1 LNRSGRTK
9 LTVTLIGLGTLIA
22 TGLVAWAAPA
32 ETKAKTQ
39 SARAISPTLEE
50 WLSGVDRHV
59 PGERDRVVA
68 LIAPWS
74 GSELDAVLSEF
85 KPFIQGRAPLARV
98 GWASRADA
106 DRTLKRAA
114 VLHAD
119 IAAMHRIA
127 DGYSLP
133 SDGRPVV
140 VGNDGQQ
147 VGGGGGTVHWGF
159 GRRLLDLRP
168 PDDEVRLWYR
178 ATAAFLQS
186 WDEYSELEPHLRRGR
201 ELFPRDPVLL
211 LYEGALHE
219 AYAEPRI
226 QNLYDARAP
235 SDPRLL
241 PTPAA
246 TQVKPIDDP
255 KAEWR
260 AAGARFEKAL
270 SIDPGLTAARIRL
283 AHVRGVEDR
292 HEDAATELRRC
303 VGEPLSPLMQYYAWL
318 LLGREERALG
328 RRDAAREAFA
338 RAMALCP
345 GAQSPR
351 LGLSLLARDA
361 GDRATALGALDLL
374 SKRASMGVDPWW
386 AYSRGASPAEADEL
400 FSEMRRELAP

>member
-1 LNRSGRTK
+1 M
-9 LTVTLIGLGTLIA
+9 V
-22 TGLVAWAAPA
+22 
-32 ETKAKTQ
+32 
-39 SARAISPTLEE
+39 
-50 WLSGVDRHV
+50 
-59 PGERDRVVA
+59 VVA
-68 LIAPWS
+68 PRSPA
-74 GSELDAVLSEF
+74 ELDAVLTEL
-85 KPFIQGRAPLARV
+85 KPYIQGRAPLARV
-98 GWASRADA
+98 GWASRAEA

-119 IAAMHRIA
+119 VAAMHRIA

-140 VGNDGQQ
+140 VGNDGQR
-147 VGGGGGTVHWGF
+147 VGEGGGTVHWGF

-168 PDDEVRLWYR
+168 PDDEVRLWYQ

-186 WDEYSELEPHLRRGR
+186 WDEYSELEPHLKRGR

-226 QNLYDARAP
+226 QNLYDARPP
-235 SDPRLL
+235 SDPGLHAPNVRS
-241 PTPAA
+241 PAA
-246 TQVKPIDDP
+246 TEVKPIDDP
-255 KAEWR
+255 NAEWR

-270 SIDPGLTAARIRL
+270 TIDPGLAAARIRL
-283 AHVRGVEDR
+283 AHVRGVQGR
-292 HEDAATELRRC
+292 HEEAATELRRC
-303 VGEPLSPLMQYYAWL
+303 VGEPLSPLMQYYAWM

-345 GAQSPR
+345 AAQSPR
-351 LGLSLLARDA
+351 LGLSLVARDA
-361 GDRATALGALDLL
+361 GDRATALGILDLL

-386 AYSRGASPAEADEL
+386 GYSRGASPAEADEL